1 MSNTAHRH
9 VGRVQNRFGDSRA
22 SSRIPQGALIYTMD
36 GALPVEFISEG
47 DRIITRA
54 GMRVLRRISGNHM
67 AGFEMGF
74 DGPEV
79 IYADGA
85 EMSV

>member
-1 MSNTAHRH
+1 MSNTAQRH
-9 VGRVQNRFGDSRA
+9 VGRVQNRFDDSRTP
-22 SSRIPQGALIYTMD
+22 SRIPHGALIYTMD

-54 GMRVLRRISGNHM
+54 GMRVLRRISGNHI
-67 AGFEMGF
+67 AGFVMGF
-74 DGPEV
+74 DAPEV

-85 EMSV
+85 EISV